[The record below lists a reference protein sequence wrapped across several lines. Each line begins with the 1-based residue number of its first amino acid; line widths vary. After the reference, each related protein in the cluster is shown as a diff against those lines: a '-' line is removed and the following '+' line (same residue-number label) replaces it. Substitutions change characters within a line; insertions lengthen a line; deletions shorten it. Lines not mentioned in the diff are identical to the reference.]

1 MTCSTRGAVPRT
13 GGHRPRTGL
22 SAGIPA
28 SWYFNPAGIYK
39 FSSALPDDVS
49 EVMIFLGLRPIGAGV
64 PWLLS
69 CPLAGPT
76 SWCNVVL
83 PFVDD
88 CLDISVTLVLK
99 FAFCFSLT
107 VSYCATDG
115 FAVSFFRSVFPSSA
129 LLK

>member
-1 MTCSTRGAVPRT
+1 MVE
-13 GGHRPRTGL
+13 L
-22 SAGIPA
+22 S
-28 SWYFNPAGIYK
+28 
-39 FSSALPDDVS
+39 
-49 EVMIFLGLRPIGAGV
+49 
-64 PWLLS
+64 
-69 CPLAGPT
+69 LAGPT

-107 VSYCATDG
+107 VLNCATDG
-115 FAVSFFRSVFPSSA
+115 FAVSFFRSVVPSSA